1 MVRNIIIKKGT
12 VRNLKEREDLMDIV
26 GELQEKFKT
35 DRRIKV
41 ILTEAPI
48 RDELIGFDELTSGLA
63 EGVEF
68 CSILDGS
75 SDSFVEMLLKE
86 GGKKKLFE
94 SLDTFI
100 KSKFVLY
107 LSVKVDDNNLLEKN
121 ETYKLQ
127 D

>member
-12 VRNLKEREDLMDIV
+12 VRNLKEREGLMDIV
-26 GELQEKFKT
+26 IALQDKFKT

-75 SDSFVEMLLKE
+75 SDTFVDMLLKE
-86 GGKKKLFE
+86 GGKKKLFD
-94 SLDTFI
+94 SLDSFI

-107 LSVKVDDNNLLEKN
+107 LSVKTDDNNLLDKS
-121 ETYKLQ
+121 ETFKLE